1 MINEK
6 FFSEK
11 NIKTLSVIGTRATF
25 GQVCNEI
32 IKSQN
37 KLMIVTADV
46 STSAGLDKFRKNYPD
61 NFIDVG
67 IAEQNMIGV
76 ATGLSR
82 NGFQVITTTFSPFQ
96 TLRCLEQIK
105 VNLGYMN
112 EKIIMV
118 GLASGLVLGPLGFTH
133 CSIEDIGAIRS
144 IPNIKIVS
152 PADSLE
158 TTKAIL
164 ASLKENCSVYIR
176 LTGGAPSPIIN
187 KINYDFEIGKSI
199 NLIDGNDLAVIG
211 NGAILSEC
219 YEVSQILKNKGIS
232 CTLINMHTIKPLDE
246 NTLKKVSKNF
256 KYIFTVEEHN
266 IIGGLGSAV
275 AEFIS
280 NFKTENKLV
289 RIGVNDLYSKS
300 GSYQYMK
307 KINKIDAN
315 SIADK
320 IQREISIND

>member
-1 MINEK
+1 
-6 FFSEK
+6 
-11 NIKTLSVIGTRATF
+11 
-25 GQVCNEI
+25 
-32 IKSQN
+32 
-37 KLMIVTADV
+37 MIVTADV

-144 IPNIKIVS
+144 IPNIKIIS
-152 PADSLE
+152 PSDGLE
-158 TTKAIL
+158 TTKAII
-164 ASLKENCSVYIR
+164 ASIKDSSIYIR
-176 LTGGAPSPIIN
+176 LTGGAPAPIIN
-187 KINYDFEIGKSI
+187 KTNYNFEIGKSV
-199 NLIDGNDLAVIG
+199 NLIEGRDLAIIS

-219 YEVSQILKNKGIS
+219 YAASEILKNKNIS
-232 CTLINMHTIKPLDE
+232 CKLINMHTVKPLDE
-246 NTLKKVSKNF
+246 NTLKVFKKF

-266 IIGGLGSAV
+266 VIGGLGSAI
-275 AEFIS
+275 AEFS
-280 NFKTENKLV
+280 NLKTDNRLV
-289 RIGVNDLYSKS
+289 RIGVDDLYSKS
-300 GSYQYMK
+300 GSYHFMK
-307 KINKIDAN
+307 KINNIDADSIVETIEEKLQLMINISNIEFIEKKLSQKKIDL
-315 SIADK
+315 S
-320 IQREISIND
+320 